1 MGRIR
6 TVLRWP
12 AVFATLGSVLVV
24 AGSAPAVAQPSAPA
38 VAPQPSAP
46 AVAQPDDDAAL
57 YAQCLK
63 RAQEIA
69 ETYPDIADG
78 PIVTHDMTC
87 ERRDGTP
94 VDPKLW
100 LPARPSRPAPTGR

>member
-38 VAPQPSAP
+38 VA
-46 AVAQPDDDAAL
+46 QPDDDAAL

-63 RAQEIA
+63 WAQEKA

-78 PIVTHDMTC
+78 PIVTDDMAC
-87 ERRDGTP
+87 VRRDGTP